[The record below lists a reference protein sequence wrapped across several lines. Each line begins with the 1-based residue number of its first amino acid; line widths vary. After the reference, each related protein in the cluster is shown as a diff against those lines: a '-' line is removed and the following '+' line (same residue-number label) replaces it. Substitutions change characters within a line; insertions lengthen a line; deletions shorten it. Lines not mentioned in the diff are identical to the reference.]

1 MGRGVGGELL
11 KRDLTILPSYLV
23 HLVFRQARPRTDIMT
38 TNVLDR
44 DLTNDALV
52 AYLAADEK
60 LQPLASCL
68 ADASRRSWPV
78 ERRRE

>member
-1 MGRGVGGELL
+1 
-11 KRDLTILPSYLV
+11 
-23 HLVFRQARPRTDIMT
+23 MT

>member
-11 KRDLTILPSYLV
+11 KRDLTILHSTLIN
-23 HLVFRQARPRTDIMT
+23 LGIRAPRTTIIMT
-38 TNVLDR
+38 TTVLDR